1 MWYLHLRVNCRRWYC
16 RHCVEPRREKAY
28 HQAHQGPP
36 GPRQA
41 QGPKGPLSDKVQQ
54 AHHTKQASCMPHSGP
69 TAGSRPSQPI
79 VMWWAWAQLFNSHTS
94 LESTSF
100 SKSWISRM
108 VCYWHILKPAYLK
121 HQNFNSDVFFINIFN
136 PKSPRILVHQLLG
149 KLLSWEFLHGQKKV
163 MMCTWHAVCMKAFL
177 LQKNTWYIWW

>member
-16 RHCVEPRREKAY
+16 RHCVEPRREKVY

-41 QGPKGPLSDKVQQ
+41 ERPQGPLSDKVQQ
-54 AHHTKQASCMPHSGP
+54 AYHTRLASCMPQCTIP

-94 LESTSF
+94 FESTSF
-100 SKSWISRM
+100 SSDIQRVGFQKWLVIDTLYVYLKYQMFSSSISWIQSPQEHH
-108 VCYWHILKPAYLK
+108 W
-121 HQNFNSDVFFINIFN
+121 FI
-136 PKSPRILVHQLLG
+136 SCLA
-149 KLLSWEFLHGQKKV
+149 SS
-163 MMCTWHAVCMKAFL
+163 
-177 LQKNTWYIWW
+177 